1 MSDKI
6 GRRDFLGTA
15 AAAGMVVAAGG
26 NALVDPAK
34 AAPATSDEII
44 LKSAGELA
52 SAIRAKDLSSRMIV
66 EAHLAQIAKVN
77 PKPNA
82 IVQLT
87 ADSARKEADE
97 ADAALARGEI
107 RGSLHGVPVTIKDT
121 LETAG
126 VICTGLKAVQ
136 IMCPMPMQPP

>member
-77 PKPNA
+77 PKLNA

-126 VICTGLKAVQ
+126 VI
-136 IMCPMPMQPP
+136 